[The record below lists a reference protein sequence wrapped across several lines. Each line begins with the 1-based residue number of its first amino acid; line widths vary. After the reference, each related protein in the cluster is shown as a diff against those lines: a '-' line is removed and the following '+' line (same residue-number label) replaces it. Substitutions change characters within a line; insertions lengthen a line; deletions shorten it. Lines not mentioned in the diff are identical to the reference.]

1 MYGVSS
7 REINPSVYNQLMHN
21 SAAEALQYIKQRVM
35 TGDFA
40 PGSRLTEE
48 GLARDL
54 GLSRTPVRE
63 AMRTLVADGFLRFKP
78 NSGTF
83 VAEWSDEDI
92 RQIFDLRTILE
103 GQIAE
108 AAATHMGGAELKS
121 LEALQVR
128 MDQAA
133 AEGGE
138 DGLQRRSALNRE
150 FHGLIAAAS
159 GHTRLAA
166 ALECAIFMPIV
177 QQTFRRYSP
186 QEAARSLAHHR
197 ELIDAFRARDPM
209 WARAV
214 MTSHIRAAMQTL
226 MEKR

>member
-1 MYGVSS
+1 MHSS
-7 REINPSVYNQLMHN
+7 AVQ
-21 SAAEALQYIKQRVM
+21 ALQYIKQRVM
-35 TGDFA
+35 AGDFA

-108 AAATHMGGAELKS
+108 AAATHMGPAEVAS
-121 LEALQVR
+121 LQALQDR
-128 MDQAA
+128 MDDAA
-133 AEGGE
+133 ADAGE
-138 DGLQRRSALNRE
+138 AALQRRSALNRE
-150 FHGLIAAAS
+150 FHALIAAAS
-159 GHTRLAA
+159 GRTRLAA

-186 QEAARSLAHHR
+186 QEADRSLAHHR

-214 MTSHIRAAMQTL
+214 MTSHIRAAMYTL
-226 MEKR
+226 VRETP